1 MLEDI
6 KNGFISMLLL
16 FVALLFAS
24 NFFAQTRDGI
34 ATGKDIVYG
43 EDGIDVLFSHTS
55 GVNIFAHTQG
65 AGVGFRYGYFLTA
78 KSSRSIGTDLL
89 YFRHEK
95 EEKTFNPVYDDGLP
109 YVFGKVNSLLIFRV
123 FVESRRELSPKLRK
137 SAVKVERVFRYG
149 GSLGLEKPVY
159 LEIGYPEIPYE
170 YLATERYD
178 PDEHFYNDIFGRS
191 PWVSGLDEIKVVP
204 GGIVSYGLI
213 FEYGN
218 ERSRT
223 RSVEVGAAIDVF
235 IRPVEIM
242 AEQFVESQFAFLSLY
257 LKLGVGAK
265 WTQAR

>member
-24 NFFAQTRDGI
+24 NLFAQTRDGI

-123 FVESRRELSPKLRK
+123 FVELRRELSPKLRK

>member
-1 MLEDI
+1 M
-6 KNGFISMLLL
+6 
-16 FVALLFAS
+16 
-24 NFFAQTRDGI
+24 
-34 ATGKDIVYG
+34 
-43 EDGIDVLFSHTS
+43 
-55 GVNIFAHTQG
+55 FAHTQG

-137 SAVKVERVFRYG
+137 SAVKIERVFRYG
-149 GSLGLEKPVY
+149 GSLGFEKPVY

>member
-1 MLEDI
+1 
-6 KNGFISMLLL
+6 MLLL
-16 FVALLFAS
+16 FVALLFGS
-24 NFFAQTRDGI
+24 NLFAQTREGI
-34 ATGKDIVYG
+34 DTGKDVVYG

-95 EEKTFNPVYDDGLP
+95 EEKTYNPVYDDGLP

-137 SAVKVERVFRYG
+137 RAVQVERVFRYG
-149 GSLGLEKPVY
+149 GSLGFKKPVY

-170 YLATERYD
+170 YLVTERYD

-191 PWVSGLDEIKVVP
+191 PWVSGLDEMKVVP
-204 GGIVSYGLI
+204 GGTVSYGLI

-257 LKLGVGAK
+257 LKLGIGAK

>member
-1 MLEDI
+1 MLKDI
-6 KNGFISMLLL
+6 KKGFISMLLL

>member
-1 MLEDI
+1 
-6 KNGFISMLLL
+6 MLLL

-24 NFFAQTRDGI
+24 NFFAQTREGI
-34 ATGKDIVYG
+34 YTGKDVVYG

-95 EEKTFNPVYDDGLP
+95 EEKTYNPVYDDGLP

-137 SAVKVERVFRYG
+137 RAVQVERVFRYG
-149 GSLGLEKPVY
+149 VSLGFKKPVY

-191 PWVSGLDEIKVVP
+191 PWVSGLDEMKVVP
-204 GGIVSYGLI
+204 GGTVSYGLI

-242 AEQFVESQFAFLSLY
+242 AVQFVESQFAFLSLY
-257 LKLGVGAK
+257 LKLGIGAK

>member
-24 NFFAQTRDGI
+24 NLFAQTRDGI

-218 ERSRT
+218 ERLRT

>member
-1 MLEDI
+1 MLESV
-6 KNGFISMLLL
+6 NNSFISMLLL
-16 FVALLFAS
+16 FVTLFFAP
-24 NFFAQTRDGI
+24 NFFAQIEGGI
-34 ATGKDIVYG
+34 DSSKDIVYG
-43 EDGIDVLFSHTS
+43 EGVDVLFSHTS
-55 GVNIFAHTQG
+55 GVSIQAHTQG
-65 AGVGFRYGYFLTA
+65 AGIGFRYGFFLTA
-78 KSSRSIGTDLL
+78 KSSRSIGTELL

-95 EEKTFNPVYDDGLP
+95 EEKTYNPVYDEGLP

-137 SAVKVERVFRYG
+137 GAVQIQRVFRYG

-191 PWVSGLDEIKVVP
+191 PWVSGLDEMKVVP
-204 GGIVSYGLI
+204 GGNVCYGLI

-223 RSVEVGAAIDVF
+223 RSVEVGASIDVF
-235 IRPVEIM
+235 IRPVEII
-242 AEQFVESQFAFLSLY
+242 AEQFVDSQFAFLSLY